1 MLMGLKEY
9 FSALQRFIQ
18 KTDRLRTSQEN

>member
-1 MLMGLKEY
+1 MLVGLKEY

-18 KTDRLRTSQEN
+18 KTDRVKSIQ